1 MTALHVARSF
11 GVGIFVATGPASWIK
26 TRPVLW
32 YKNWSSRCS
41 LCHDDASLMFPRV
54 QAATELATFGVVQA
68 ATELAGEGG
77 TDMVQSFLGLES
89 NWLGSRACGQNGYGE
104 W

>member
-1 MTALHVARSF
+1 
-11 GVGIFVATGPASWIK
+11 
-26 TRPVLW
+26 
-32 YKNWSSRCS
+32 
-41 LCHDDASLMFPRV
+41 MFPRV

-104 W
+104 WYLKNIKILEMVHQVPLT